1 MTHSLLPQIWRKSQL
16 QKISIIAQSLSYTLS
31 DIGETK
37 TQSQILS
44 DIVETKAQE
53 QILSDIVETKTQWQI
68 AKEDVSRKEF

>member
-44 DIVETKAQE
+44 DIVETKAQ
-53 QILSDIVETKTQWQI
+53 
-68 AKEDVSRKEF
+68 